1 MTQTLAGVAVLS
13 GAVDSATPV
22 QVLLVARVGSLAG
35 FQLLELK
42 TISTVLEEDS

>member
-1 MTQTLAGVAVLS
+1 VTQTLAGVAVLS

-35 FQLLELK
+35 LPAVGVEDDFQG
-42 TISTVLEEDS
+42 S